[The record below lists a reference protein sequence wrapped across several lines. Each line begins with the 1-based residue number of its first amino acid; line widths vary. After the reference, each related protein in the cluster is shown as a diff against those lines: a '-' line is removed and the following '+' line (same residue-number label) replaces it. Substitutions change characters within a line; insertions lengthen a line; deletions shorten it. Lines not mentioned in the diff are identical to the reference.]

1 MAAPP
6 PRAPE
11 DDPVLRAEKTK
22 VHRKI
27 IQEKHER
34 GFEEAKEDVKE
45 SLYDEEGPDMREDMM
60 DVIRQYWSARLPL
73 LRQHAIY
80 FDEAR

>member
-1 MAAPP
+1 
-6 PRAPE
+6 
-11 DDPVLRAEKTK
+11 
-22 VHRKI
+22 
-27 IQEKHER
+27 
-34 GFEEAKEDVKE
+34 VKE

-73 LRQHAIY
+73 LRQHATY